1 MRITNGILTREAV
14 QGFQTQMRDLADA
27 RRRAASGQ
35 RLAKPSDDPVSAA
48 SIMQSTGSLRAIEQ
62 YRSNLATAQSRLA
75 VEDSVLDQLG
85 NAIER
90 TREVALSQ
98 GGEPATAASRRTALA
113 EVDGLTE
120 FITTLANTRLAG
132 SYLFGGDY
140 ADTAPL
146 VGGAADPARPAAGSS
161 RVEVGSGTFVETT
174 HGAQEI
180 FLDSGVMDA
189 LSALSEA
196 LDDNDATAV
205 QNAATALDTAFDNLQ
220 SIIGDLGARMSQL
233 DVTGSNLESLEVTL
247 NTFRSEMADADLA
260 EAVTELLDRQ
270 GSLEAAMLVNAK
282 IMNITLADYLR

>member
-14 QGFQTQMRDLADA
+14 HGFQAQMRDLADA
-27 RRRAASGQ
+27 RQRAASGQ
-35 RLAKPSDDPVSAA
+35 RLNSPSDDPVSAA
-48 SIMQSTGSLRAIEQ
+48 SIMQSSGSLRAVEQ

-85 NAIER
+85 TTLVRA
-90 TREVALSQ
+90 REIAVSQ
-98 GGEPATAASRRTALA
+98 AGDPADEATRRTARA
-113 EVDGLTE
+113 EVEGVLE
-120 FITTLANTRLAG
+120 FVTSLANTRLAG

-146 VGGAADPARPAAGSS
+146 DGGVADPARPATGSA
-161 RVEVGSGTFVETT
+161 RLEIGSGTFVETT

-189 LSALSEA
+189 LSALSTA
-196 LDDNDATAV
+196 LGDNDATAV
-205 QNAATALDTAFDNLQ
+205 QTAAEDLDTAFDNVQ

-247 NTFRSEMADADLA
+247 SKFRSELADADMA
-260 EAVTELLDRQ
+260 QAVTELLDRQ
-270 GSLEAAMLVNAK
+270 GSLEAAMLVNSK